1 MNRSKIKTMS
11 QNGSIHIQHNE
22 NGNWFN
28 KLDDYNYEINL
39 LQGHLEKAAKR
50 NKQEDFQIIVEK
62 FQNQLTDCI
71 QSINEIKYEF
81 EGINLIEQAMGN
93 SLATNHRHV
102 EFQEAEEKVVKIL
115 EKVFQELSS
124 EFSRFISK

>member
-1 MNRSKIKTMS
+1 MS

-81 EGINLIEQAMGN
+81 EGINLIERTGDFPYQY
-93 SLATNHRHV
+93 
-102 EFQEAEEKVVKIL
+102 K
-115 EKVFQELSS
+115 
-124 EFSRFISK
+124 

>member
-1 MNRSKIKTMS
+1 M
-11 QNGSIHIQHNE
+11 
-22 NGNWFN
+22 
-28 KLDDYNYEINL
+28 DDYNYEINL